1 MTGSGWQRRAVGVLV
16 LGLVF
21 GAGYWIG
28 GQQALHLPT
37 YTADGYVG
45 ADQASF
51 LVGGTAYGFESGVAW
66 TDSAGVEHL
75 GSWPDC
81 LPKLHEVKHVRFSGA
96 VLWYGGS
103 GEARVIWVDCQNQG
117 LAQ

>member
-1 MTGSGWQRRAVGVLV
+1 MPGRDWRRWAVALLAIVV
-16 LGLVF
+16 VF

-28 GQQALHLPT
+28 GQQALHLPI

-51 LVGGTAYGFESGVAW
+51 LVGDTTYGFESSVAW
-66 TDSAGVEHL
+66 TDTAGSEHPD
-75 GSWPDC
+75 GWPDC

-96 VLWYGGS
+96 VLWHGSS
-103 GEARVIWVDCQNQG
+103 GEARVTWVDCQTSGATQ
-117 LAQ
+117 

>member
-1 MTGSGWQRRAVGVLV
+1 MTLSGWQRWAASLLL

-28 GQQALHLPT
+28 GQQALHLPI

-51 LVGGTAYGFESGVAW
+51 LVGDTTYGFESSVAW
-66 TDSAGVEHL
+66 TDAAGSDHPN
-75 GSWPDC
+75 GWPDC
-81 LPKLHEVKHVRFSGA
+81 LPKLHEVKQVRFSGA
-96 VLWYGGS
+96 VLWHGSS
-103 GEARVIWVDCQNQG
+103 GEAHVTWVDCQNQG
-117 LAQ
+117 AAP